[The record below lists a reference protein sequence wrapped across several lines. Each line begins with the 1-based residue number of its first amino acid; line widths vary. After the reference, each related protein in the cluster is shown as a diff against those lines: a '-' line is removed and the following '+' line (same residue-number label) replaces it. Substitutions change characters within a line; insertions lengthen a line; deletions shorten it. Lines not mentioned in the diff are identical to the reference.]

1 MENKDHIQEVEEMKT
16 QAKFEFIDADEEK
29 DSEKKKLLEQFNNEL
44 TNLFDDFKEWVKY
57 QNQPEKIEARKQK
70 LKEESEKLV
79 SRTKTLLDDV
89 KNNETLNKTMSNVGN
104 EAKKYYDALAH
115 GVSQGVEAIKDNE
128 YVQKTVETISEG
140 MHQFSE
146 DERVK
151 QTSSKLKKGTLN
163 AATGAYNSLKKVL
176 EEKTDVNEIDNNTT
190 EDHQEQ

>member
-89 KNNETLNKTMSNVGN
+89 KNNETFNQTMSNVGN

-176 EEKTDVNEIDNNTT
+176 EEKKDVNEIDNNTT
-190 EDHQEQ
+190 EEHKEQ